1 MSDEPTI
8 QADLPATEPPAT
20 EPVTEALVTEVASD
34 APESKDPPAL
44 EPGGERFKQVWAR
57 AKAAEAK
64 LESQASELQRERE
77 ERIRLEERT
86 KVQEETAK
94 KAEPEWSWDQLEGAI
109 ADGKIT
115 RAWANDYR
123 EKVVEERATKKAE
136 QRLEAKLSSTSQQ
149 TTVQGEM
156 DRYKRAVPEVM
167 QPGSAERV
175 KVEREYTYLTQTLGY
190 PATRATELAAM
201 RAAFGDTDTVERA
214 AVAKTSTTKEAY
226 QETQSSSHKP
236 TGKTTDPVKGL
247 DDRTRKHYEK
257 MIERGR
263 YSGWDA
269 VREELAWERP
279 SLVVKRG

>member
-8 QADLPATEPPAT
+8 HADLPVTETPATEPAT
-20 EPVTEALVTEVASD
+20 EAPVTEIASD

-94 KAEPEWSWDQLEGAI
+94 KADPEWSWDQLENAI
-109 ADGKIT
+109 AEGKIT

-123 EKVVEERATKKAE
+123 EKLVEERATKKAE
-136 QRLEAKLSSTSQQ
+136 QRLEAKLSTTSQQ
-149 TTVQGEM
+149 TTVQADV

-167 QPGSAERV
+167 QPGSPERV
-175 KVEREYTYLTQTLGY
+175 KVEREYAYLTQTLGY

-201 RAAFGDTDTVERA
+201 RSALGDPDMVERA
-214 AVAKTSTTKEAY
+214 ALAKTSTTKEAY

-236 TGKTTDPVKGL
+236 TGATKDPVKGL

-263 YSGWDA
+263 YKGWDE
-269 VREELAWERP
+269 VREELAWEKP
-279 SLVVKRG
+279 SLTAKRG